1 MGILEKLLNGEIDEL
16 SDGQAEKGM
25 LRTVR
30 FGGYDQKETLFA
42 VNRLQDEIYALEQA
56 LNAKKLEL
64 PYTVPAETELA
75 PIRHAMTG
83 GFSEK
88 DTNAYF
94 DELFA
99 KISDLRAELG
109 EEASAKDE

>member
-1 MGILEKLLNGEIDEL
+1 MIYFQRLGLFKTIYNERGLIMDIEL
-16 SDGQAEKGM
+16 K
-25 LRTVR
+25 TVT
-30 FGGYDQKETLFA
+30 FGGYDKKETLFA

-75 PIRHAMTG
+75 PIRHAMAG

>member
-1 MGILEKLLNGEIDEL
+1 MGILEKLLNGEID
-16 SDGQAEKGM
+16 DGSEDQGAKGI

-42 VNRLQDEIYALEQA
+42 VNRLQDEICALEQA
-56 LNAKKLEL
+56 LSAKKLEL
-64 PYTVPAETELA
+64 PYTVPPETELA
-75 PIRHAMTG
+75 PIRRAMTG

-99 KISDLRAELG
+99 KIHELREELG
-109 EEASAKDE
+109 DDGTAKGG

>member
-30 FGGYDQKETLFA
+30 FGGYDKKETLFA

-64 PYTVPAETELA
+64 PYTVPA
-75 PIRHAMTG
+75 
-83 GFSEK
+83 
-88 DTNAYF
+88 
-94 DELFA
+94 
-99 KISDLRAELG
+99 
-109 EEASAKDE
+109 